1 VRKTQNSIYVDYN
14 QKRVP
19 QPRERE
25 HQMTQANYKS
35 WPFKEAFKLQ
45 KRYAEPPADPVRFET
60 GFGPSGLPHIGT
72 FAEVARTTW
81 VRQAFEFQTHWA
93 TELIAFSDD
102 MDGLRKV
109 PLNMPQKKML
119 QENIGK
125 PLCRIPDPFGECES
139 YSAHMNQKLKQFLDS
154 YGFDYTFQG
163 SQEAYTRGD
172 FNAALAIILQK
183 VEAIK
188 AIILPTMSKEKRRN
202 WSPFFPICENC
213 GRINSTRVTAY
224 HVGSNTIDYVCDQED
239 GLLQSCSH
247 HGSASIFDGNV
258 KVGWKV
264 DWALRWFAYDIGYE
278 MYGKDLI
285 DSARLSGKITRA
297 MGKQPPNG
305 LFYEL
310 FLDEEGRKIS
320 KSVGKGLTIDS
331 WTTYAPLESLLYY
344 LFQNPKQAKRLYW
357 GIVPKSVDD
366 YLTGLKQYPALGNE
380 KRPDSPIWHLFNK
393 GEKNPDYGSPVNFSL
408 INNLISAV
416 GADDRDLI
424 MEYLKRYD
432 PDLSVYQDIVTD
444 LVDKAMSYYR
454 DFILPNKQYRN
465 PTDPEKKMLE
475 QLRQDLAACDIT
487 DDNELQTMPFSVA
500 RMFETEPKDFFRM
513 FYEVVFGQERGP
525 RFGTFVQLVGKDKAL
540 SMLDEIVGRKD

>member
-1 VRKTQNSIYVDYN
+1 MSPV
-14 QKRVP
+14 
-19 QPRERE
+19 
-25 HQMTQANYKS
+25 NYKS
-35 WPFKEAFKLQ
+35 WPYKEAFKLQ
-45 KRYAEPPADPVRFET
+45 KRYAKAPVKPVKFET

-81 VRQAFEFQTHWA
+81 VRRAFELQTDWP
-93 TELIAFSDD
+93 TQLIAFSDD

-109 PLNMPQKKML
+109 PLNMPRQQML
-119 QENIGK
+119 QEHIGK
-125 PLCRIPDPFGECES
+125 PLCRIPDPFDECES
-139 YSAHMNQKLKQFLDS
+139 YSGYMNQKLQQFLDN
-154 YGFDYTFQG
+154 YGFEYKFQS
-163 SQEAYTRGD
+163 SQEAYARGD
-172 FNAALAIILQK
+172 FNTGLSIILQK
-183 VEAIK
+183 VSAIK
-188 AIILPTMSKEKRRN
+188 DVILPTLGQEKRGN
-202 WSPFFPICENC
+202 WSPFFPICEDC

-224 HVGSNTIDYVCDQED
+224 NVDSNAIDYVCDQED
-239 GLLQSCSH
+239 GPLQCCGH
-247 HGSASIFDGNV
+247 HGTTSIFDGKV

-285 DSARLSGKITRA
+285 DSARLSGKITRV

-320 KSVGKGLTIDS
+320 KSVGKGLTIDA
-331 WTTYAPLESLLYY
+331 WTSYAPLGSLLYY

-366 YLTGLKQYPALGNE
+366 YLTGLKQYLALE
-380 KRPDSPIWHLFNK
+380 KEKQPDSTIWHIFGK
-393 GEKNPDYGSPVNFSL
+393 GEPIPAYASSINFSL

-432 PDLSVYQDIVTD
+432 PDLGAYQDIVMD
-444 LVDKAMSYYR
+444 LVDKAMAYYR
-454 DFILPNKQYRN
+454 DFVLPKKRYRTPN
-465 PTDPEKKMLE
+465 DTEKKMLV
-475 QLRQDLAACDIT
+475 QLHEALTSYDGRDE
-487 DDNELQTMPFSVA
+487 NELQTLPFSVA
-500 RMFETEPKDFFRM
+500 RAFDVQPKELFKM

-525 RFGTFVQLVGKDKAL
+525 RFGTFVQLVGKEKAL
-540 SMLDEIVGRKD
+540 SLLEKAGRA